1 MIIPTRKSP
10 KHRNFNFFG
19 HGFARINADFQTQ
32 MEKMWLILAEVIA
45 KPHGSFG
52 SEIGFVNIT
61 TWAVSKE
68 AANSKI
74 EKYLNSFGWKLVEVE
89 KADVVDDDF
98 QCGDAAADMIDRT
111 RNNPSA
117 IILGTFHTYKTN

>member
-1 MIIPTRKSP
+1 MIIPTRRSRRR
-10 KHRNFNFFG
+10 RNFNFFG
-19 HGFARINADFQTQ
+19 HGFTRINADFQTQ

-45 KPHGSFG
+45 KPDGSFG

-68 AANSKI
+68 AASSKI
-74 EKYLNSFGWKLVEVE
+74 EKYLNSFGWKLVEVD

-98 QCGDAAADMIDRT
+98 QSGDAVADMIDRT
-111 RNNPSA
+111 RNNPNA